1 MPKARNVVIVGSEL
15 LAAGITSIVRAE
27 CGSVI
32 TRTLPRCEDTALL
45 SMEGGEVC
53 LTVLDVRSTD
63 KAKAKMDVVAL
74 RKQFPVAGLIVAT
87 KRANRSEVIEHLAAG
102 AHGVIFKDQS
112 LKEIACALKLVMDG
126 GIYTPSFACGT
137 EIELQSAE
145 LAPRRPERIRFAQI
159 AAQQVTAQ
167 VAAQVT
173 APCARSIIVDALS
186 LPEGTRLSQRQA
198 AVLQL
203 LARGLSNK
211 AIARELGLSEAT
223 VKVHNNALFKALKVT
238 NRASAVAKVLS
249 DQWRER
255 GDRRLESGQM
265 V

>member
-1 MPKARNVVIVGSEL
+1 MPKARNVVIVGSDL

-32 TRTLPRCEDTALL
+32 TRTLSRCEDAALL
-45 SMEGGEVC
+45 ATEGSEVS
-53 LTVLDVRSTD
+53 LTVLEVRSID
-63 KAKAKMDVVAL
+63 KVKAKADVEAL
-74 RKQFPVAGLIVAT
+74 RKQFPAAGLIIAT
-87 KRANRSEVIEHLAAG
+87 KRGNRSEVIEHLAAG
-102 AHGVIFKDQS
+102 AHGVIFRDQS

-126 GIYTPSFACGT
+126 GIYTPSFACGA
-137 EIELQSAE
+137 EIELPSSD
-145 LAPRRPERIRFAQI
+145 LAPRRAEPIKFAQI
-159 AAQQVTAQ
+159 TTQVTAQ

-173 APCARSIIVDALS
+173 APSARSIVVDALS

-238 NRASAVAKVLS
+238 NRASAVARVLS

-255 GDRRLESGQM
+255 GDRKLGNSGQM